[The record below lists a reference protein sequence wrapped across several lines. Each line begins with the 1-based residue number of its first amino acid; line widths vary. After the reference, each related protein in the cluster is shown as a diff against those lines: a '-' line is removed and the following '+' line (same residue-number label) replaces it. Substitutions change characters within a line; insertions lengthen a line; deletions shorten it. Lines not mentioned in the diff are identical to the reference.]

1 MWRYRIACGKETRR
15 LAPRAEEAI
24 MSELWIGVALKTS
37 PAFVFGLPLLL
48 VWGIRAVRSKLQS
61 WKVVLDD
68 IQKTLK

>member
-1 MWRYRIACGKETRR
+1 
-15 LAPRAEEAI
+15 